1 MALTRSRALTATVS
15 EMVPSSSHTS
25 SLFIPIRFQC
35 PLCLDVLRRPIQLPC
50 CQRYLCME
58 CFERGLE
65 LTSVNCGFCRR
76 RVVGFARTKQYK
88 VDEVMWQ
95 AIQIKCPFI
104 GDIEDDRERLVE
116 FFDEDAP
123 PVHNSQEDDH
133 VSKSGDLKAFYEDQL
148 QKHQAQVQEAEQRAL
163 QQTIDFLQNDPRFT
177 VSLAASSSSP
187 ASSTLSSISP
197 EIDQGAKKK
206 RKISTAH
213 RPITRSL
220 NAVDEKQQK
229 LDEFFESS
237 RGISSHSGTS
247 KKNLRR
253 TLSTSVELSSP
264 RTRTHLKM
272 NELKRKYFLRS
283 TSHGPTLTKE
293 QRRHPTKGCKPLRQL
308 TLDTTISPIALHTRS
323 RELKRANF
331 IDSESDSTKMLTRQ
345 QRRQI
350 SWKCG
355 QCTYTN
361 TCFDN
366 RCSMCRSLS
375 SP

>member
-1 MALTRSRALTATVS
+1 MALTRSRASTATVS
-15 EMVPSSSHTS
+15 SMTPSSTHTS
-25 SLFIPIRFQC
+25 SVSIPIRFQC

-95 AIQIKCPFI
+95 AIQLTCPFL

-123 PVHNSQEDDH
+123 PLHNCQEDNQ
-133 VSKSGDLKAFYEDQL
+133 VATSGDLKAFYNDQL
-148 QKHQAQVQEAEQRAL
+148 QKHHAQVQEAEQRAL
-163 QQTIDFLQNDPRFT
+163 QQTIDFLQNDPKFT
-177 VSLAASSSSP
+177 ASFAASSSSP
-187 ASSTLSSISP
+187 ASSTLSLISS
-197 EIDQGAKKK
+197 ETNEGAKKK
-206 RKISTAH
+206 RKISLTH

-220 NAVDEKQQK
+220 RCCV
-229 LDEFFESS
+229 EF
-237 RGISSHSGTS
+237 
-247 KKNLRR
+247 
-253 TLSTSVELSSP
+253 SSP
-264 RTRTHLKM
+264 RARTHLKM
-272 NELKRKYFLRS
+272 NELKKKYFLRS
-283 TSHGPTLTKE
+283 TSHSPTLTKE
-293 QRRHPTKGCKPLRQL
+293 RRRHSIKGCKPLRQL
-308 TLDTTISPIALHTRS
+308 TLNTTISPIALHTRS
-323 RELKRANF
+323 RELKRANS
-331 IDSESDSTKMLTRQ
+331 IDSGSDSSKMLTRQ

-350 SWKCG
+350 SWKCA
-355 QCTYTN
+355 QCTYRN

-375 SP
+375 PPEADASLRSQ